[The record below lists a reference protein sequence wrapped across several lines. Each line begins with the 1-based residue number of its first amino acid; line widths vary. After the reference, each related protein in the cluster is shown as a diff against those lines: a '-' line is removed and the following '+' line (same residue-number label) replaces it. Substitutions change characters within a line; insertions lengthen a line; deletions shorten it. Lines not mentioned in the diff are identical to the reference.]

1 MSVAIYLVFVLL
13 SYMLLTASF
22 GSVKIANILSNLL
35 LKLLKLF
42 FCRVQVSVCLV
53 APSCNLTIV
62 SRSLV

>member
-22 GSVKIANILSNLL
+22 GSVKVANILSNLL

-53 APSCNLTIV
+53 APSCNLTII

>member
-22 GSVKIANILSNLL
+22 GSVKVANILRNLL

>member
-22 GSVKIANILSNLL
+22 GSVKVANILSNLL

>member
-1 MSVAIYLVFVLL
+1 MSVAIYLVFILL

-22 GSVKIANILSNLL
+22 GSVKVANILSNLL

>member
-13 SYMLLTASF
+13 SYILLTASF
-22 GSVKIANILSNLL
+22 GSVKVANILSNLL

-53 APSCNLTIV
+53 APSCNLTII